1 VKALTIHEPW
11 ASLLAVGAKRVE
23 TRGWPTRHRGPLA
36 IHAGR
41 RWTRGEQDA
50 WDDLGWISLR
60 GRRPA
65 LGCVVALG
73 QLVACER
80 MTLELIASQA
90 SDRISD
96 ELAFG
101 AWDPG
106 RWAWR
111 LEGVVALPEPIAVRG
126 KQGLWDLPDN
136 VARAVLAA
144 AEGVRRG

>member
-1 VKALTIHEPW
+1 MKALTIHEPW
-11 ASLLAVGAKRVE
+11 ASLIAVGAKRVE
-23 TRGWPTRHRGPLA
+23 TRDWPTRYRGPLA

-80 MTLELIASQA
+80 MTHKLIAEQA
-90 SDRISD
+90 ADRISD
-96 ELAFG
+96 ELVFG
-101 AWDPG
+101 AWEPG

-111 LEGVVALPEPIAVRG
+111 LEGVVAVRVVAVRG
-126 KQGLWDLPDN
+126 KQGLWDLPDD
-136 VARAVLAA
+136 VAQAVRAA
-144 AEGVRRG
+144 AEEVRRG

>member
-1 VKALTIHEPW
+1 MKALTIREPW

-65 LGCVVALG
+65 RGCVVAVA

-80 MTLELIASQA
+80 MTPELIAEQG
-90 SDRISD
+90 RL
-96 ELAFG
+96 ELSYG
-101 AWDPG
+101 LWEPG

-126 KQGLWDLPDN
+126 RQGLWDLPPN
-136 VARAVLAA
+136 VAQAVLAA
-144 AEGVRRG
+144 TEVRR